1 MKLNSLLSVLPFYD
15 TSETITDIDI
25 SHIEADSREVT
36 AGSLFVC
43 IEGYTVDGHDYINQA
58 IANGAVAILA
68 EKDVDTSVPVIRVAN
83 TSRAMAVVAA
93 AFYDHP
99 TKQFPLIGVTGT
111 NGKTTTT
118 YLLESI
124 LNEFDQKTGLIGTIQ
139 MKIGQNTYPVQNT
152 TPDALFL
159 QRTFQRMHA
168 EHVDAAV
175 MEVSSHALDLGR
187 VHGCDFDIAVFTNLS
202 QDHLDYHKDMND
214 YLHAKSLLFAQL
226 GNTYDETRK
235 KFAVINDDDLA
246 AATLKKSTAQHVI
259 TYGCQSS
266 AQVRATDIHMEVTKT
281 TFTMETPIGSIRIN
295 SSLIGKFNIYNMLA
309 AGAAAI
315 CAGVPLSVIQR
326 SLENMKGVSGRFEPV
341 DGSDDFAVV
350 VDYAHTPDSLEN
362 VLETINGFAENN
374 VYVVVGCGG
383 DRDKQKRPL
392 MASIA
397 MKYADHAIF
406 TSDNPRT
413 EDPNA
418 ILDDMTRDLS
428 GTGYDVIESR
438 KEAISHA
445 VSLAEKGDIVLIA
458 GKGHETYQEI
468 NHTKY
473 DFDDREVAKAAI
485 KSAAGN

>member
-1 MKLNSLLSVLPFYD
+1 MELKSLLSVLPFYD
-15 TSETITDIDI
+15 TSQTITDIDI
-25 SHIEADSREVT
+25 SYIEADSRKVT

-43 IEGYTVDGHDYINQA
+43 MEGYTVDGHDYIDQA

-68 EKDVDTSVPVIRVAN
+68 EKDVRASIPVIRVSN
-83 TSRAMAVVAA
+83 TSRAAAVVAA
-93 AFYDHP
+93 AFYGHP

-124 LNEFDQKTGLIGTIQ
+124 LNECNQKTGLIGTIQ
-139 MKIGQNTYPVQNT
+139 MKIGQDTYPVQNT

-159 QRTFQRMHA
+159 QKTFQRMHA

-226 GNTYDETRK
+226 GNTYDEAGK
-235 KFAVINDDDLA
+235 KYAVINDDDPA
-246 AATLKKSTAQHVI
+246 GATLKKSTAQHVI
-259 TYGCQSS
+259 TYGCQPS
-266 AQVRATDIHMEVTKT
+266 AKVRATDIQLEVTRT
-281 TFTMETPIGSIRIN
+281 AFTMETPVGSIRIN

-315 CAGVPLSVIQR
+315 CAGVPLSVIQH
-326 SLENMKGVSGRFEPV
+326 SLGNMKGVSGRFEPV
-341 DGSDDFAVV
+341 DGSEDYAVV

-383 DRDKQKRPL
+383 DRDKKKRPL
-392 MASIA
+392 MASVA
-397 MKYADHAIF
+397 LKYADHAIF

-413 EDPNA
+413 EDPGA
-418 ILDDMTRDLS
+418 ILADMTRELS
-428 GTGYDVIESR
+428 GSGYEVVENRRD
-438 KEAISHA
+438 AIAHA
-445 VSLAEKGDIVLIA
+445 VNLAEKGDIVLIA

-468 NHTKY
+468 GHTRY
-473 DFDDREVAKAAI
+473 DFDDREVAKEAI
-485 KSAAGN
+485 RASAES